1 MYNEYYLLDT
11 NILIY
16 HTKGESEIR
25 SFLKNISLNG
35 ELNISIITKIEFL
48 GWNKHTPDG
57 LKKCKRLIQNTRV
70 FSVNEGVADKAI
82 EIRQGKKIKLPDAVI
97 AATAL
102 LNNLTLVTRNVDDF
116 KDVENL
122 FIHNPFEKG

>member
-57 LKKCKRLIQNTRV
+57 LKKCKRLIQNTR
-70 FSVNEGVADKAI
+70 
-82 EIRQGKKIKLPDAVI
+82 
-97 AATAL
+97 AL
-102 LNNLTLVTRNVDDF
+102 SGCF
-116 KDVENL
+116 
-122 FIHNPFEKG
+122 